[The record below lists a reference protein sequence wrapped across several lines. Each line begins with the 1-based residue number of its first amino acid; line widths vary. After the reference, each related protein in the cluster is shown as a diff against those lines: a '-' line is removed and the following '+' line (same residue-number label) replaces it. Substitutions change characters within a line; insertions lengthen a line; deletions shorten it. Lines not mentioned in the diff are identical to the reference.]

1 MAEIIVSAS
10 IGVMNQLLAK
20 LTILMSDEYKKFMG
34 LHKEVSFLKYELSAT
49 KALLEKMDNADELDP
64 QAKNWRRDII
74 DMTYDIEDYIDDFMH
89 QASEASDK
97 VGILQKASHSL
108 RAIKD
113 RYRIANQ
120 IQEIKSRVLQ
130 ASERRMRYKVDER
143 ISNPISTSI
152 DPRLLA
158 LYKESTNLVGI
169 DKQNEHLVN
178 LIRDGGQQL
187 KVVSIVGFGGLGKTT
202 LANEV
207 YREVKGQFNCNLFV
221 SISQNPDMTRLLS
234 GVLSQQLHL
243 PPPSYACEVTD
254 LIDMLRGYLQD
265 KRY

>member
-1 MAEIIVSAS
+1 MSAS
-10 IGVMNQLLAK
+10 MGVMNPILAK
-20 LTILMSDEYKKFMG
+20 LTTLMGDEYKKFKG
-34 LHKEVSFLKYELSAT
+34 LRKEASFLKYELNSM
-49 KALLEKMDNADELDP
+49 KALLEKMDNADDLDP

-89 QASEASDK
+89 HLGEANDK
-97 VGILQKASHSL
+97 VGILQKASHIL

-120 IQEIKSRVLQ
+120 FQEIKSRVLQ
-130 ASERRMRYKVDER
+130 ASERRMRYKVDEC
-143 ISNPISTSI
+143 ISIPISTSI
-152 DPRLLA
+152 DPRLSA
-158 LYKESTNLVGI
+158 LYKESSNLVGI
-169 DKQNEHLVN
+169 DKQKEHLVK
-178 LIRDGGQQL
+178 LIRDEGQQL

-207 YREVKGQFNCNLFV
+207 YREVKGQFSCNIFV
-221 SISQNPDMTRLLS
+221 SISQNPDMTKLLS

-243 PPPSYACEVTD
+243 SPPSYACEVKD
-254 LIDMLRGYLQD
+254 LIDMLGVYLQE